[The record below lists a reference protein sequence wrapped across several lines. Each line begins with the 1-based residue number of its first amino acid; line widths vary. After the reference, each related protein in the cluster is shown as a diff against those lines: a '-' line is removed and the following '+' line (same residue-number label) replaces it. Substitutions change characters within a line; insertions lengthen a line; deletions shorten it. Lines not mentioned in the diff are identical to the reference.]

1 MIQIKRRSL
10 TIIAGILIFICLC
23 FLILWIS
30 FLRGS
35 LVSEQQGFRYT
46 VSPGSSIK
54 SVTHDLYL
62 LNIIH
67 HPFLFN
73 LLVSLKGTQHELK
86 AGDYLFPKGTTPVSL
101 LNQITTGT
109 GIFHY
114 TFTIIAGW
122 NFKHLRQ
129 VLEHEPNLQHTS
141 ASMSDAAIM
150 TYLGQ
155 PTWSPEGRFY
165 PDTYF
170 FSKGSS
176 DLLLLKRAFQKM
188 QNKFNIAWQKRE
200 PGLPY
205 ATQNEALTVASL
217 IEKET
222 PLARERSIIAGV
234 IVNRL
239 KTNMLLQI
247 DPTVIYAAG
256 SHYNG
261 IIYKKDLLADNP
273 YNTYKHKGLPPT
285 PIAIPGMESIEA
297 ALHPEHHNYYYYVAK
312 NSAEPNE
319 GHQFS
324 KTLIEHN
331 VAVMTIRENQP
342 NPEYFNSDLIRSYFL
357 KIILPT
363 MYNPVNQG

>member
-1 MIQIKRRSL
+1 MQNRYRILIA
-10 TIIAGILIFICLC
+10 IAGMFIFICLW
-23 FLILWIS
+23 LSIAWLS

-35 LVSEQQGFRYT
+35 IINEEQGYRYIVPQGA
-46 VSPGSSIK
+46 SLK
-54 SVTHDLYL
+54 SVTNDLHH
-62 LNIIH
+62 LNIIR
-67 HPFLFN
+67 HPVFFNFL
-73 LLVSLKGTQHELK
+73 VDLKGIRHELK

-122 NFKHLRQ
+122 NFKHLRE
-129 VLEHEPNLQHTS
+129 VLEREPNLQHTS
-141 ASMSDAAIM
+141 SSMTDAAIM

-155 PTWSPEGRFY
+155 PNLNPEGRFY
-165 PDTYF
+165 PDSYF
-170 FSKGSS
+170 FSKDSS

-188 QNKFNIAWQKRE
+188 QNKLNAAWNKRE
-200 PGLPY
+200 SGLPY
-205 ATQNEALTVASL
+205 STQNEVLTVASL

-222 PLARERSIIAGV
+222 PLDKERPVIAGV

-239 KTNMLLQI
+239 KSNMLLQI

-256 SHYNG
+256 VHYNG
-261 IIYKKDLLADNP
+261 TIHKADLLADNP

-297 ALHPEHHNYYYYVAK
+297 ALHPEHHHFYYYVAK
-312 NSAEPNE
+312 NTAIPSE

-324 KTLIEHN
+324 ATLIEHN
-331 VAVMTIRENQP
+331 IAVVNTRENETKP
-342 NPEYFNSDLIRSYFL
+342 NYFNDDLIRAYYL
-357 KIILPT
+357 KIVLPT
-363 MYNPVNQG
+363 LYHID